1 MLGAGGHSQLL
12 TAQVEGVARA
22 VSETIQAGDLLEARD
37 HAEGLHP
44 RQERRIGER
53 SLGKISHPQG
63 VA

>member
-1 MLGAGGHSQLL
+1 MLGTGGHSQLL
-12 TAQVEGVARA
+12 TALVESVARA
-22 VSETIQAGDLLEARD
+22 VSEAIQAGDLLEARD

-53 SLGKISHPQG
+53 SLGMISHPQG